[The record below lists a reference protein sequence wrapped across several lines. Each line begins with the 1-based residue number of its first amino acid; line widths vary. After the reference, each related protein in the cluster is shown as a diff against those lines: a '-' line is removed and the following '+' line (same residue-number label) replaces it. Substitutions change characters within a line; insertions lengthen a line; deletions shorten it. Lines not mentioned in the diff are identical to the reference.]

1 MNNIR
6 NNKWNNRPQAT
17 KEKPHGV
24 ARVISKRGFC
34 SRSVAENLVREGR
47 VSLRGKIV
55 RDPDTPAYENDEI
68 LVDGAPVT
76 ASEFVYFAM
85 NKPRGAV
92 TTASD
97 EKGRTTVMDIFRE
110 QYSKMFPG
118 KPMPHI
124 APVGRLDAASEGLL
138 LFTNDTKWADT
149 LLAPHDPSTH
159 KKIYRVQVAGKPSD
173 AELEQMKKGFNVA
186 PRVFGESEE
195 FMHAERAILHSEG
208 EKNCWLEITLSEGKN
223 REIRRML
230 AHLGYEVMRL
240 IRIQFDKYTLDDL
253 KPGEIRPLV
262 LR

>member
-1 MNNIR
+1 M
-6 NNKWNNRPQAT
+6 PG
-17 KEKPHGV
+17 EKPHGV

-34 SRSVAENLVREGR
+34 SRSIAENLVREGR

-68 LVDGAPVT
+68 MVDGKSVEA
-76 ASEFVYFAM
+76 AQKFYFAM
-85 NKPRGAV
+85 NKPRGIV

-97 EKGRTTVMDIFRE
+97 EKGRKTVMDLFRE
-110 QYSKMFPG
+110 QYAKLFPG
-118 KPMPHI
+118 KPVPHI
-124 APVGRLDAASEGLL
+124 SPVGRLDAASEGLL
-138 LFTNDTKWADT
+138 LFTNDTQWADA
-149 LLAPHDPSTH
+149 LLAPRDPSQH
-159 KKIYRVQVAGKPSD
+159 IKIYRVQVAGKPSD
-173 AELEQMKKGFNVA
+173 AELEQMEKGFNVA

-195 FMHAERAILHSEG
+195 FMHAERAVLHSEG

-240 IRIQFDKYTLDDL
+240 VRIQFDKYTLGDL
-253 KPGEIRPLV
+253 KPGEIRPFI

>member
-1 MNNIR
+1 MNNFR

-34 SRSVAENLVREGR
+34 SRSVAENLVREGH
-47 VSLRGKIV
+47 VSLHGKIV

-68 LVDGAPVT
+68 LVDDAPVT

-92 TTASD
+92 TTAND

-110 QYSKMFPG
+110 QYNKMFPG
-118 KPMPHI
+118 KAMPHI

-138 LFTNDTKWADT
+138 LFTNDTKWADA
-149 LLAPHDPSTH
+149 LLAPRDPSSHT
-159 KKIYRVQVAGKPSD
+159 KIYRVQVAGKPTA
-173 AELEQMKKGFNVA
+173 AELEQMEKGFNVA

-195 FMHAERAILHSEG
+195 FMHAEHAVLHSSG
-208 EKNCWLEITLSEGKN
+208 EKNCWLEITLDEGKN

-240 IRIQFDKYTLDDL
+240 VRIQFDKYTLGDL
-253 KPGEIRPLV
+253 KPGEIREIHL
-262 LR
+262 

>member
-1 MNNIR
+1 M
-6 NNKWNNRPQAT
+6 QG
-17 KEKPHGV
+17 EKPHGV

-68 LVDGAPVT
+68 LVDGTPVT

-110 QYSKMFPG
+110 QYGKMFPG
-118 KPMPHI
+118 KTMPHI

-138 LFTNDTKWADT
+138 LFTNDTKWADA
-149 LLAPHDPSTH
+149 LLNPKDSGSGAGMTPHL
-159 KKIYRVQVAGKPSD
+159 KIYRVQVKGLPTADDLAKME
-173 AELEQMKKGFNVA
+173 AGFNVP

-195 FMHAERAILHSEG
+195 FMHAERAVLHSEG

-230 AHLGYEVMRL
+230 VHLGYEVMRL
-240 IRIQFDKYTLDDL
+240 VRIQFDKYTLDDL
-253 KPGEIRPLV
+253 KPGEIRPLI
-262 LR
+262 LL